1 MYLNNNYTDWVD
13 IVTRNGSQQNHFINI
28 SGNAKNITYRVG
40 LGYQNEEGI
49 MYDGYERWNI
59 KGAVDHKISD
69 KISAGFSTNMATASK
84 ESGSNYSIL
93 EGFRMTPNMPC
104 YYWEGEKAGQLISQP
119 GKDAAIYPN
128 GGGPTSSINPVV
140 DRLNSKDDTRSYDV
154 MANIYLQYSPV
165 KEIILKTTF
174 SPMYTKTHRGTFYNG
189 ETQLRS
195 GKTNMA
201 ENYNDEIFS
210 YTWDTQANYIKNFGD
225 HSLNAL
231 ALFSVYEQKLQG
243 DYINVVDMPFDV
255 DWHNLG
261 SGTVQSQSSY
271 YKKNLHVIL
280 CSPYQLCLQ
289 RQIHADCIFTLGR
302 QFQIPKR
309 QSLGDVPLSCLGM
322 AHFR

>member
-1 MYLNNNYTDWVD
+1 MQKYNLPRR
-13 IVTRNGSQQNHFINI
+13 TRVS
-28 SGNAKNITYRVG
+28 
-40 LGYQNEEGI
+40 NEEGI

-195 GKTNMA
+195 GKQ
-201 ENYNDEIFS
+201 
-210 YTWDTQANYIKNFGD
+210 TWPKTIMMKYSRI
-225 HSLNAL
+225 
-231 ALFSVYEQKLQG
+231 
-243 DYINVVDMPFDV
+243 
-255 DWHNLG
+255 LG
-261 SGTVQSQSSY
+261 IRKPITSRIWRS
-271 YKKNLHVIL
+271 
-280 CSPYQLCLQ
+280 
-289 RQIHADCIFTLGR
+289 
-302 QFQIPKR
+302 
-309 QSLGDVPLSCLGM
+309 
-322 AHFR
+322 

>member
-1 MYLNNNYTDWVD
+1 MQKYNLPRR
-13 IVTRNGSQQNHFINI
+13 TRVS
-28 SGNAKNITYRVG
+28 
-40 LGYQNEEGI
+40 NEEGI

-195 GKTNMA
+195 GKQTWPKTIMMK
-201 ENYNDEIFS
+201 YSRILGIRKPITSRILEI
-210 YTWDTQANYIKNFGD
+210 I
-225 HSLNAL
+225 
-231 ALFSVYEQKLQG
+231 V
-243 DYINVVDMPFDV
+243 
-255 DWHNLG
+255 
-261 SGTVQSQSSY
+261 
-271 YKKNLHVIL
+271 
-280 CSPYQLCLQ
+280 
-289 RQIHADCIFTLGR
+289 
-302 QFQIPKR
+302 
-309 QSLGDVPLSCLGM
+309 
-322 AHFR
+322 

>member
-1 MYLNNNYTDWVD
+1 
-13 IVTRNGSQQNHFINI
+13 
-28 SGNAKNITYRVG
+28 
-40 LGYQNEEGI
+40 

-119 GKDAAIYPN
+119 GKDTAIYPN

-174 SPMYTKTHRGTFYNG
+174 SPMYTKTHRVHSITEKPNFVL
-189 ETQLRS
+189 EKQTWP
-195 GKTNMA
+195 KTIMMK
-201 ENYNDEIFS
+201 YSRILGIRKPITSRILEI
-210 YTWDTQANYIKNFGD
+210 I
-225 HSLNAL
+225 
-231 ALFSVYEQKLQG
+231 V
-243 DYINVVDMPFDV
+243 
-255 DWHNLG
+255 
-261 SGTVQSQSSY
+261 
-271 YKKNLHVIL
+271 
-280 CSPYQLCLQ
+280 
-289 RQIHADCIFTLGR
+289 
-302 QFQIPKR
+302 
-309 QSLGDVPLSCLGM
+309 
-322 AHFR
+322 

>member
-1 MYLNNNYTDWVD
+1 
-13 IVTRNGSQQNHFINI
+13 
-28 SGNAKNITYRVG
+28 
-40 LGYQNEEGI
+40 

-119 GKDAAIYPN
+119 GKDTAIYPN

-271 YKKNLHVIL
+271 YEKK
-280 CSPYQLCLQ
+280 SPCYL
-289 RQIHADCIFTLGR
+289 
-302 QFQIPKR
+302 
-309 QSLGDVPLSCLGM
+309 M
-322 AHFR
+322 

>member
-1 MYLNNNYTDWVD
+1 MLL
-13 IVTRNGSQQNHFINI
+13 
-28 SGNAKNITYRVG
+28 
-40 LGYQNEEGI
+40 LG
-49 MYDGYERWNI
+49 RR
-59 KGAVDHKISD
+59 KGRTV
-69 KISAGFSTNMATASK
+69 N
-84 ESGSNYSIL
+84 
-93 EGFRMTPNMPC
+93 
-104 YYWEGEKAGQLISQP
+104 SQP
-119 GKDAAIYPN
+119 GKDTAIYPN

-261 SGTVQSQSSY
+261 SGTVQKS
-271 YKKNLHVIL
+271 V
-280 CSPYQLCLQ
+280 
-289 RQIHADCIFTLGR
+289 
-302 QFQIPKR
+302 
-309 QSLGDVPLSCLGM
+309 
-322 AHFR
+322 